1 MGTRQRNGA
10 SSTAASSSP
19 LGVTRISREPRFG
32 DGGSWPLPGTRQDDL
47 HGKLTGAHVAVD
59 QGEDR
64 LADLVAHGARG
75 DQGRILAA
83 LDGGDAITAGEVAT
97 ATGMNPATISTT
109 LSRLAKTSEVTKANR
124 GYQANKP
131 AEHAATENAG
141 TATPK

>member
-1 MGTRQRNGA
+1 MCLFKRKDLQRMLDQLRPDITTRLDELLGEADKLRQALTALGTRQRNGA

-47 HGKLTGAHVAVD
+47 HGKLTGAHVAVG

-75 DQGRILAA
+75 DQGRH
-83 LDGGDAITAGEVAT
+83 
-97 ATGMNPATISTT
+97 IS
-109 LSRLAKTSEVTKANR
+109 RA
-124 GYQANKP
+124 
-131 AEHAATENAG
+131 
-141 TATPK
+141 